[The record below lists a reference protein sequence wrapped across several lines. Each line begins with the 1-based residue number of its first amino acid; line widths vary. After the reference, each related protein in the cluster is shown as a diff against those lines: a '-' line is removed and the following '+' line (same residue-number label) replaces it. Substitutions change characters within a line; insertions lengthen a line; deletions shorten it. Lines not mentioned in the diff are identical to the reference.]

1 MKRITSFLLAT
12 VIASISVLGITQNAD
27 AHPHYRRRQTTTH
40 VRRYRTCTGRNRYR
54 YYHGRYYRCRNYRSN
69 RRHH

>member
-1 MKRITSFLLAT
+1 MKRITSVILAT
-12 VIASISVLGITQNAD
+12 VIAAMSVLGIVENAD
-27 AHPHYRRRQTTTH
+27 AHNYRRRHTTSY

-54 YYHGRYYRCRNYRSN
+54 FYHGRYYRCRYYRHN

>member
-1 MKRITSFLLAT
+1 MKRITSVLLAT
-12 VIASISVLGITQNAD
+12 VIASMSVLGIVENAD
-27 AHPHYRRRQTTTH
+27 AHSRYRRQTTTH

-54 YYHGRYYRCRNYRSN
+54 YYRGRYYRCRYYRRN

>member
-1 MKRITSFLLAT
+1 MKRITSVILAT
-12 VIASISVLGITQNAD
+12 VIAAMSVLGIVENAD
-27 AHPHYRRRQTTTH
+27 AHNYRRHTTSY

-54 YYHGRYYRCRNYRSN
+54 FYHGRYYRCRYYRNN